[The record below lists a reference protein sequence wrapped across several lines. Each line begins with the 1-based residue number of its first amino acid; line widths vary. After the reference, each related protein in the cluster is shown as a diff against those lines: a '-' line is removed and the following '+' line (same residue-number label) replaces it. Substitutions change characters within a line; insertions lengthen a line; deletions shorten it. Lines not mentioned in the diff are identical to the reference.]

1 LTGTSIVEDIL
12 LVCAQRRL
20 TPDTTI
26 NALLDAND
34 DYSVGS
40 FAAIVIGCCQNNR
53 QFEMYV
59 KYGETTHDEAILS
72 ISI

>member
-1 LTGTSIVEDIL
+1 L
-12 LVCAQRRL
+12 LVCAQRRF

-34 DYSVGS
+34 DSSVGS
-40 FAAIVIGCCQNNR
+40 FATIVTGCRQNNR

-59 KYGETTHDEAILS
+59 KYGETTHDETILR